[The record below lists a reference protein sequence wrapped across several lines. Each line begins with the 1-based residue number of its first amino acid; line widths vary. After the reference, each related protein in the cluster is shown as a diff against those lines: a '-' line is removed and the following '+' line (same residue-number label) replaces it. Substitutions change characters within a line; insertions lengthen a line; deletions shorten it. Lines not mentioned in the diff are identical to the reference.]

1 MLDRFRMMFSL
12 VVGLRARIVIALLGA
27 LLSSPMT
34 ATARPTLEEVRK
46 DMGIPSSNELRGQRD
61 AVGYATK
68 ADAMAK
74 VWELSAQG
82 PMPESFGARV
92 EPGVLGVIGPHDDY
106 VYAARTYRQIFPLVT
121 AKTVVVVGVFHRYR
135 RFEAR
140 DQLVFD
146 PYRAWNSPDG
156 EIAVS
161 ALRDEIFA
169 TLPKDMAVKDA
180 AAHDSE
186 HSIEGI
192 AYFLKH
198 ARPDVEIVPVI
209 VPAASFE
216 RLSEMAAQLATALAS
231 AMKRRDWQLGRDVS
245 IVISADGTHY
255 GEDFKFTPYGW
266 GGVKAYAKTVEQ
278 DRKLMRD
285 TLGGL
290 FRKEKART
298 FYETVVNPDNP
309 DQYRVTWCGR
319 FSVTLGTMLIGETAR
334 RLGMKAPQGV
344 PVALGVS
351 VDTPEL
357 AVRDLGVGPT
367 APANLYHFVTHP
379 ALAFVP

>member
-1 MLDRFRMMFSL
+1 MRL
-12 VVGLRARIVIALLGA
+12 AAALFA
-27 LLSSPMT
+27 AISMS
-34 ATARPTLEEVRK
+34 AIARPSLEEVRN
-46 DMGIPSSNELRGQRD
+46 DMGIRSSDEVRGQRD

-68 ADAMAK
+68 PDAMAK

-82 PMPESFGARV
+82 PMPESFGAKV
-92 EPGVLGVIGPHDDY
+92 APGVLGVIGPHDDY
-106 VYAARTYRQIFPLVT
+106 VYTARTYRQIFPLVT
-121 AKTVVVVGVFHRYR
+121 AKTVVIVGVFHRYR

-140 DQLVFD
+140 DQLYFD
-146 PYRAWNSPDG
+146 PYRAWRSPDG

-161 ALRDEIFA
+161 PLRDELA
-169 TLPKDMAVKDA
+169 AQLPAGMAVKDA

-186 HSIEGI
+186 HSVEGI

-198 ARPDVEIVPVI
+198 ARADVEIVPVI

-216 RLSEMAAQLATALAS
+216 RLREMAGTLGEVLAA
-231 AMKRRDWQLGRDVS
+231 AMKRRGWELGRDVS

-255 GEDFKFTPYGW
+255 GEDFKFTPYGA
-266 GGVKAYAKTVEQ
+266 GGIKAYDKAVDA
-278 DRKLMRD
+278 DRKLMRE
-285 TLGGL
+285 TLGGM
-290 FRKEKART
+290 FKTQKARD
-298 FYETVVNPDNP
+298 FYETVVNPGNP

-319 FSVTLGTMLIGETAR
+319 FSVTLGTMLIGETAK
-334 RLGMKAPQGV
+334 RLGMKPPHGV

-379 ALAFVP
+379 AVAFVAGS

>member
-1 MLDRFRMMFSL
+1 M
-12 VVGLRARIVIALLGA
+12 IN
-27 LLSSPMT
+27 LLSMA
-34 ATARPTLEEVRK
+34 ATARPTLEEVRN
-46 DMGIPSSNELRGQRD
+46 DMGIRSSDEVRGQRD
-61 AVGYATK
+61 AIGYAAK

-82 PMPESFGARV
+82 PMPESLGA
-92 EPGVLGVIGPHDDY
+92 ELQPGVLGVIGPHDDY
-106 VYAARTYRQIFPLVT
+106 VYAARTYRRIFPLVT
-121 AKTVVVVGVFHRYR
+121 AKTVVIIGVFHRYC

-146 PYRAWNSPDG
+146 PYRAWSSPEGD
-156 EIAVS
+156 ITVS
-161 ALRDEIFA
+161 PLRDELA
-169 TLPKDMAVKDA
+169 AALPAGMAVKDA
-180 AAHDSE
+180 ASHDSE

-209 VPAASFE
+209 IPAASFE
-216 RLSEMAAQLATALAS
+216 RLHQMAAALADALAAS
-231 AMKRRDWQLGRDVS
+231 MNKRDWRLGRDVS

-255 GEDFKFTPYGW
+255 GEDFKFTPYGS
-266 GGVKAYAKTVEQ
+266 GGVKAYTQAVEA
-278 DRKLMRD
+278 DRKLMRE

-290 FRKEKART
+290 FDTQKARD
-298 FYETVVNPDNP
+298 FYETVVNPANP

-319 FSVTLGTMLIGETAR
+319 FSVTLGTMLIGETAK
-334 RLGMKAPQGV
+334 RLDMKPPRGV

-357 AVRDLGVGPT
+357 AVRELGVGPT

-379 ALAFVP
+379 AVAFVTGS

>member
-1 MLDRFRMMFSL
+1 MAAF
-12 VVGLRARIVIALLGA
+12 
-27 LLSSPMT
+27 
-34 ATARPTLEEVRK
+34 ARPTLEEVRK
-46 DMGIPSSNELRGQRD
+46 DMGTPSSVEVRGQRD
-61 AVGYATK
+61 TVGYAVTPQ
-68 ADAMAK
+68 AMAR

-82 PMPESFGARV
+82 PAPEGFGATV
-92 EPGVLGVIGPHDDY
+92 KPGVLGVIGPHDDY
-106 VYAARTYRQIFPLVT
+106 VYTGRVYRQVFPLVT

-135 RFEAR
+135 KFEAR

-146 PYRAWNSPDG
+146 SYRAWRSPDG

-161 ALRDEIFA
+161 ALRDELFA
-169 TLPKDMAVKDA
+169 ALPRATAVKDD

-198 ARPDVEIVPVI
+198 ARADVEIVPVI

-216 RLSEMAAQLATALAS
+216 RLSEMASQLGEALAG
-231 AMKRRDWQLGRDVS
+231 AMTKRGWQLGRDVA

-255 GEDFKFTPYGW
+255 GEDFKFMPHGA
-266 GGVKAYAKTVEQ
+266 GGVAALKKAVDD
-278 DRKLMRD
+278 DRTLMRE
-285 TLGGL
+285 TLGGM
-290 FRKEKART
+290 FSAEKARA
-298 FYETVVNPDNP
+298 FYSTVVDPDNP
-309 DQYRVTWCGR
+309 DQYRRTWCGR
-319 FSVTLGTMLIGETAR
+319 FSVTLGTLLIGDTAR
-334 RLGMKAPQGV
+334 RMGLAV
-344 PVALGVS
+344 PRTVPISLGVS

-379 ALAFVP
+379 ALAFVPGT

>member
-1 MLDRFRMMFSL
+1 VKRS
-12 VVGLRARIVIALLGA
+12 IALLLFISVSA
-27 LLSSPMT
+27 I
-34 ATARPTLEEVRK
+34 ARPTLEEVRK
-46 DMGIPSSNELRGQRD
+46 EMGIASAGDVRGQRD
-61 AVGYATK
+61 TLGYATK
-68 ADAMAK
+68 REAMAK
-74 VWELSAQG
+74 VWDLSARG
-82 PMPESFGARV
+82 PMPETFGARV

-106 VYAARTYRQIFPLVT
+106 VYAARTYRKIFPLVT

-146 PYRAWNSPDG
+146 PYRAWSSPDG

-161 ALRDEIFA
+161 PLRDELIA
-169 TLPKDMAVKDA
+169 ALPKDMAVKDA

-209 VPAASFE
+209 IPAATFE
-216 RLSEMAAQLATALAS
+216 RLDAMASALSQALTA
-231 AMKRRDWQLGRDVS
+231 AMKRRDWQLGRDVA

-266 GGVKAYAKTVEQ
+266 GGTRAFTKAIDA
-278 DRKLMRD
+278 DRKLMRE

-290 FRKEKART
+290 FRTQKARD
-298 FYETVVNPDNP
+298 FYETVVDPDNP

-319 FSVTLGTMLIGETAR
+319 FSVTLGMMLIGETAH
-334 RLGMKAPQGV
+334 RLGMKTPWSV

-357 AVRDLGVGPT
+357 GVRELGIGPT

-379 ALAFVP
+379 ALAFVASKPGMD

>member
-1 MLDRFRMMFSL
+1 
-12 VVGLRARIVIALLGA
+12 
-27 LLSSPMT
+27 MT
-34 ATARPTLEEVRK
+34 AATARPTLEEVRK
-46 DMGIPSSNELRGQRD
+46 DMGIRSGDEVRGQRD
-61 AVGYATK
+61 AIGYATK
-68 ADAMAK
+68 AEAMAK

-82 PMPESFGARV
+82 PMPESFGAKV
-92 EPGVLGVIGPHDDY
+92 EPGVIGVIGPHDDY
-106 VYAARTYRQIFPLVT
+106 IYAARTYRQIFPLVT
-121 AKTVVVVGVFHRYR
+121 AKTVVIVGVFHRYR

-146 PYRAWNSPDG
+146 PYRAWSSPDG

-161 ALRDEIFA
+161 PLRDEIVA
-169 TLPKDMAVKDA
+169 NLGTVAVKDA

-216 RLSEMAAQLATALAS
+216 RLRDMAGQLAGALAG
-231 AMKRRDWQLGRDVS
+231 AMKRRDWQLGHDVA

-266 GGVKAYAKTVEQ
+266 GGIKAYAKTIDQ

-285 TLGGL
+285 TLGGM
-290 FRKEKART
+290 FKVQKAKD
-298 FYETVVNPDNP
+298 FYETVVNPENP

-319 FSVTLGTMLIGETAR
+319 FSVTLGTMFIAETAR
-334 RLGMKAPQGV
+334 RMGMHAPKGV

-357 AVRDLGVGPT
+357 AVRELGIGPT

-379 ALAFVP
+379 ALAFVAGS

>member
-1 MLDRFRMMFSL
+1 MKVLFP
-12 VVGLRARIVIALLGA
+12 ALFVA
-27 LLSSPMT
+27 ISAISMT
-34 ATARPTLEEVRK
+34 DAAARPTLDEVRN
-46 DMGIPSSNELRGQRD
+46 DMGIRSSNDVRGQRD
-61 AVGYATK
+61 AVGYATR

-82 PMPESFGARV
+82 PMPESFNARV

-106 VYAARTYRQIFPLVT
+106 IYTARTYRQVFPLVT
-121 AKTVVVVGVFHRYR
+121 AKTVVIVGVFHRYR

-146 PYRAWNSPDG
+146 TYRAWGAPDG

-161 ALRDEIFA
+161 PLRDELISQ
-169 TLPKDMAVKDA
+169 LPEGMAVKDA

-198 ARPDVEIVPVI
+198 ARADVEIVPVI
-209 VPAASFE
+209 IPAASFE
-216 RLSEMAAQLATALAS
+216 RLHELAAQLAGALAS
-231 AMKRRDWQLGRDVS
+231 SMKKRDWQLGRDVS

-278 DRKLMRD
+278 DRKLMRE
-285 TLGGL
+285 TLGGI
-290 FRKEKART
+290 FRTQKARE
-298 FYETVVNPDNP
+298 FYETVVNPENP

-319 FSVTLGTMLIGETAR
+319 FSVTLGTMLIAETAKK
-334 RLGMKAPQGV
+334 LGMQPPRGI

-357 AVRDLGVGPT
+357 AVRDVGIGPT

-379 ALAFVP
+379 ALAFVPGP

>member
-1 MLDRFRMMFSL
+1 MP
-12 VVGLRARIVIALLGA
+12 VIAALRLLA
-27 LLSSPMT
+27 LLLLLPMI
-34 ATARPTLEEVRK
+34 AAARPTLDEVRN
-46 DMGIPSSNELRGQRD
+46 DMGIRSGKDVRGQRD

-68 ADAMAK
+68 PDAMAK

-82 PMPESFGARV
+82 PMPEGFGTKV
-92 EPGVLGVIGPHDDY
+92 QPGVIGVIGPHDDY

-121 AKTVVVVGVFHRYR
+121 AKTVVIVGVFHRYR

-146 PYRAWNSPDG
+146 PYRAWSSPDG

-161 ALRDEIFA
+161 PLRDELA
-169 TLPKDMAVKDA
+169 ASLPQGMAVKDA

-198 ARPDVEIVPVI
+198 ARPELEIVPVI
-209 VPAASFE
+209 IPAASFE
-216 RLSEMAAQLATALAS
+216 RLQEMASQLAEALAGS
-231 AMKRRDWQLGRDVS
+231 MKRRGWELGRDVA

-266 GGVKAYAKTVEQ
+266 GGLKAYAKAVDE
-278 DRKLMRD
+278 DRKVMRD
-285 TLGGL
+285 TLGGM
-290 FRKEKART
+290 FRVQKARD
-298 FYETVVNPDNP
+298 FYEHVVDPDNP

-319 FSVTLGTMLIGETAR
+319 FSVTLGTMLIGETAK

>member
-1 MLDRFRMMFSL
+1 MPKSILATAVLLAM
-12 VVGLRARIVIALLGA
+12 ALPA
-27 LLSSPMT
+27 N
-34 ATARPTLEEVRK
+34 ARPTLEEVRN
-46 DMGIPSSNELRGQRD
+46 DMGIRSSDQVRGQRD

-68 ADAMAK
+68 PDAMAK

-82 PMPESFGARV
+82 PMPESFGAKV
-92 EPGVLGVIGPHDDY
+92 EPGVIGVIGPHDDY
-106 VYAARTYRQIFPLVT
+106 VYAARTYRHLFPLVT

-146 PYRAWNSPDG
+146 SYRAWSAPDG

-161 ALRDEIFA
+161 PLRDELVA
-169 TLPKDMAVKDA
+169 ALPRDMAVKDA

-216 RLSEMAAQLATALAS
+216 RLREMAAQLGTTLAA
-231 AMKRRDWQLGRDVS
+231 AMKKRGWELGRDVA

-266 GGVKAYAKTVEQ
+266 GGMKAYPGAVEQ
-278 DRKLMRD
+278 DRKLVRVARATIRMRSTTTRED
-285 TLGGL
+285 VLERGAEL
-290 FRKEKART
+290 LVQLSRCAQQVLEER
-298 FYETVVNPDNP
+298 
-309 DQYRVTWCGR
+309 
-319 FSVTLGTMLIGETAR
+319 
-334 RLGMKAPQGV
+334 GV
-344 PVALGVS
+344 
-351 VDTPEL
+351 E
-357 AVRDLGVGPT
+357 
-367 APANLYHFVTHP
+367 
-379 ALAFVP
+379 